1 MVAPARGR
9 FVVPEHIRGHHD
21 AAIGNFGV
29 PDYGGTLTGVVLYPD
44 KKATGCTEFPAR
56 FKSTSGRPVVLLLE
70 VHTPHAHQ
78 LPSAINPADLID
90 RLIDS
95 WLRLILAGKTLLM
108 RDCASLNC
116 PTIYGATEFS
126 FSIGDVLTGKEATDG
141 S

>member
-70 VHTPHAHQ
+70 
-78 LPSAINPADLID
+78 ID
-90 RLIDS
+90 RFLASANSRGEDIADARLCEPELS
-95 WLRLILAGKTLLM
+95 DDLRCHRI
-108 RDCASLNC
+108 
-116 PTIYGATEFS
+116 
-126 FSIGDVLTGKEATDG
+126 
-141 S
+141 